1 MAVLRWFGGI
11 GPNGALVWHID
22 GRRRS
27 AIVILA
33 ICLVAGLVAFGAHSP
48 DTASGFP
55 SCGDGTV
62 EFTCVGCVEWPEA
75 EDKDVGNCQ
84 CCLLGP
90 ETLQVVLSNA
100 YPGYGCTVTFKIANR
115 CDVPLVIEHI
125 TVTPHNFTDG
135 VEVSLDVA
143 RPYVGQVIDP
153 CSVIC
158 GEIKVKTEQPAE
170 QGFEYS
176 FTVTITLIQHCQSLG
191 GTIGFWKNWDKHNTY
206 TEAEIDEWL
215 DNIDAE
221 SQWLVPDTNGDGTID
236 VDDMEAVLTESFA
249 YAGASPMERKFLA
262 HYLATRLDTEA
273 CRLGYGVHDFGEY
286 DPDDYLGLG
295 GSGTLLEIISAIES
309 KYGTSPSDSE
319 FEMMK
324 NVCVALNEARI

>member
-135 VEVSLDVA
+135 VEVSLDVVE
-143 RPYVGQVIDP
+143 PHMGQVIDT
-153 CSVIC
+153 CKVVC
-158 GEIKVKTEQPAE
+158 GKIKVKTEQPAE

-176 FTVTITLIQHCQSLG
+176 FTVT
-191 GTIGFWKNWDKHNTY
+191 
-206 TEAEIDEWL
+206 AEIDEWL